1 MEMKDFILAQLERE
15 VATSR
20 KVLERVPEG
29 KNDWKPH
36 EKSMAL
42 GYLAAV
48 VASMPGWVSL
58 MVEKDQVNFGDPSSE
73 RFRPRVAESRAELLK
88 VLEDGAADARRVL
101 TNTTDDHLMKPWRFM
116 MNGQTIS
123 EDPRHVVLS
132 NALLSHLAHHRGQLS
147 VYLRLTEAT
156 VPAMYGPSADEQF

>member
-1 MEMKDFILAQLERE
+1 MEIKDFILEQLERE

-29 KNDWKPH
+29 RNDWKPH

-42 GYLAAV
+42 GYLASL

-58 MVEKDQVNFGDPSSE
+58 MVDKDELDLGDPASAK
-73 RFRPRVAESRAELLK
+73 FRPRVVETSAELVK
-88 VLEDGAADARRVL
+88 ILEDSAVDARRVL
-101 TNTTDDHLMKPWRFM
+101 TSTSDDHLMKPWRFV

-123 EDPRHVVLS
+123 EDPRYVVLS
-132 NALLSHLAHHRGQLS
+132 DALLSHLAHHRGQLS
-147 VYLRLTEAT
+147 VYLRLNEAI
-156 VPAMYGPSADEQF
+156 VPAMYGPSADERF